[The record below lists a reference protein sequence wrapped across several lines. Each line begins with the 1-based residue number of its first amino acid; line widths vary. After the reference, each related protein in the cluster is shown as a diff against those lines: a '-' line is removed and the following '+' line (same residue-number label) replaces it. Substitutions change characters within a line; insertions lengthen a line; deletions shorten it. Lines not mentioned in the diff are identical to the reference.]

1 MRSFC
6 KGIRW
11 NIEIFL
17 RISTINTKFLCF
29 FKIIHFMPFLFQKHI
44 YLYIFLSFVWFLKG
58 VLYVSMCVSLNL
70 REGPGHT
77 PEFVP
82 KTMCR
87 AKYKLWYY
95 FFFKFGAF
103 FFLNIM
109 IDCGF
114 IVLKW
119 RIKSAFFK
127 DWGLLYLVPIKC
139 NIRSLTRT
147 GFFFSNIAS
156 TFFCAIFVIDTI
168 DKPIKRQNILV

>member
-1 MRSFC
+1 
-6 KGIRW
+6 
-11 NIEIFL
+11 
-17 RISTINTKFLCF
+17 
-29 FKIIHFMPFLFQKHI
+29 MPFLFQKHI

-103 FFLNIM
+103 FF
-109 IDCGF
+109 
-114 IVLKW
+114 
-119 RIKSAFFK
+119 FK
-127 DWGLLYLVPIKC
+127 HYDWLWFYSFKVKDKKCIFQGLRPTILSSDQMQYQKPKP
-139 NIRSLTRT
+139 NR
-147 GFFFSNIAS
+147 FFFPILHLL
-156 TFFCAIFVIDTI
+156 FFAIFVIDTI